1 MARWSAGHYRH
12 RHRWAFPL
20 ARTCCPDHRWQ
31 WRSTSARQFPDRTA
45 TSRCHAVAPHPHW
58 TRRCRHTLAI
68 RGTAQSAPPPA
79 ATRGAA
85 STSRTARGRPGEAA
99 GPPRHHRIR
108 EAEHRFATP
117 RGAENGPSWQDR
129 SVMSVHP
136 VDPPERVVASL
147 LAWYR
152 MHARDLPWRRPGTTP
167 WAVLV
172 SEIML
177 QQTPVSRV
185 EPTWREWLARWPTPS
200 ALAAAT
206 PGDAVRAWGT
216 LGYPRRALRLHEAAV
231 AIVRD
236 HGGELP
242 ADIDA
247 LRELPG
253 VGSYTA
259 AAIASF
265 AFRQRHAVLDT
276 NVRRVLG
283 RVFGAVEHP
292 RPGGPSAAERHLA
305 EALLPARD
313 ADAAQWAV
321 ASMELG
327 ALICTARS
335 PRCEQCPVLAACAW
349 QRAGAPAYSGPTRRG
364 QSYEGTDRQAPGR
377 ILGRLRS
384 AAVPLPAD
392 ELGSVVPDPAQWRRA
407 IDGLIAD
414 RLIEATAAGYRLPGP
429 GLG

>member
-1 MARWSAGHYRH
+1 
-12 RHRWAFPL
+12 
-20 ARTCCPDHRWQ
+20 
-31 WRSTSARQFPDRTA
+31 
-45 TSRCHAVAPHPHW
+45 
-58 TRRCRHTLAI
+58 
-68 RGTAQSAPPPA
+68 
-79 ATRGAA
+79 
-85 STSRTARGRPGEAA
+85 
-99 GPPRHHRIR
+99 
-108 EAEHRFATP
+108 
-117 RGAENGPSWQDR
+117 
-129 SVMSVHP
+129 MSVHP

-364 QSYEGTDRQAPGR
+364 QSYEGTDRQARGR

-384 AAVPLPAD
+384 AAGPVPAD
-392 ELGSVVPDPAQWRRA
+392 ELGSVVPDPSQWRRA
-407 IDGLIAD
+407 IGGLIAD

-429 GLG
+429 GPGLG